1 VAAPAARGSQRGC
14 RRRASVVAEEIAPTR
29 IEAALRRIQADLS
42 ELGVRWA
49 LIGGFAVSARA
60 APRFTRDLDLAV
72 AVPDDKAAE
81 ALVAA
86 LVARGHK
93 AVAVVEPTAASRLAT
108 VRLVPPGENEQG
120 VVVDLLFAS
129 SGIEAEI
136 VAAASAIEVLPSLI
150 VPVARAGHLLVLKV
164 LSRDDEERPQDA
176 ADIRALLDSLSTE
189 DARLAA
195 EAAALIQDRG
205 YARSRN
211 IVADVRAALASR
223 SR

>member
-1 VAAPAARGSQRGC
+1 M
-14 RRRASVVAEEIAPTR
+14 AEEIALTR

-72 AVPDDKAAE
+72 TVPDDKAAE
-81 ALVAA
+81 ALVAS

-93 AVAVVEPTAASRLAT
+93 AVAVVEQTPTSRLAT

-150 VPVARAGHLLVLKV
+150 VPVARAGHLLAFKV

-195 EAAALIQDRG
+195 ETAALIQDRG

>member
-1 VAAPAARGSQRGC
+1 VAAPAARGGRRRC
-14 RRRASVVAEEIAPTR
+14 RRRARFVAEESALTR

-81 ALVAA
+81 ALVAS
-86 LVARGHK
+86 LVTRGHK
-93 AVAVVEPTAASRLAT
+93 AVAVVERTAASRLAT

-136 VAAASAIEVLPSLI
+136 VAAAGAIEVLPSLI